1 MNAIEQSPEQSP
13 APNALAHLTRVPIAQ
28 LSPDLEQLAAK
39 SFLAAIALVWP
50 YSSSTKSV
58 SLLLVEPDFRLRGA
72 KGQIKVTFHG
82 HVAEKVAETHV
93 GIGDTVCLALEHTKF
108 ISNEGAQQTP
118 GRSVAW
124 DAHFENGASLEIYRS
139 AQPPL
144 VISVE
149 PQAAAPRETEP
160 APPTTPSGK
169 SINSELDLP
178 YSARAWGSPAF
189 LKSTRVS
196 SGGTI
201 RSAFDP
207 FAEEDGFVPG
217 KGRKKPR
224 YSLHREDWRIIHEP
238 ESPHEQEAPV
248 DWEQALD
255 QSIDQELDTADSAN
269 EPLDEP
275 MTDAVQVPEH
285 TEDAPQEPLAVF
297 AKPSL
302 ELTGSILERNAGESN
317 VMSEQGD
324 THEKLSHLPT
334 DTPQIRPIP
343 SPGLPVPSPIV
354 SNPPGSAGYF
364 LPSTAPPQPQEV
376 RSVPGETDT
385 VATPAPSPIETHGIE
400 AVDSIHTETVEIAD
414 PDVDAIQQEHVLD
427 AGFVFGDDLASGP
440 GSDGLPE
447 EQEVEKTIDS
457 KVIEESDV
465 AEVDVVMNTAGD
477 EARTSNEAEQKHALD
492 DLNLPRDH
500 PASLTGSEGESD
512 LESVAAQAATGT
524 ENAVVDDQTST
535 KTDDERL
542 IDVSYLWRDDSA
554 SSSRSRE
561 GLEDGSLESSEGIDG
576 SDIVQAE
583 LGIETASGNVE
594 SSQYSAGFHGE
605 EHAGPET
612 QPVNYPQPPSAFDQD
627 AIDALE
633 KMIAAREEENERKED
648 MEEEKEIEDDIERSP
663 SQGYSEENDEMVK
676 DQEVYYAESVE
687 NYDSQCEYEEDEEDF
702 HSDPRLESRL
712 DQDDFSDVESS
723 DEKSEQNLPS
733 QTASHDVIVL
743 DSDSDD
749 EAASNDSVAP
759 ASQSAERGDHSDRFE
774 YGHPTVPPATADFAT
789 GVQEYPEPWSVDR
802 EDDYHEAV
810 EEDPDIDERQESEES
825 EESEDGDE
833 REYNQQDDRVHES
846 DMDDDE
852 SSRDYDGTD
861 HPSEVASPNPEEDE
875 NKEVQDVELIEE
887 ADNDEYHAAAELDT
901 QIEVPIGRDSDEE
914 QSGNADPNLLDMPG
928 SHQGPSSA
936 VESHAERYLTG
947 DGQSDLHI
955 PSSAVNIVADFLLSH
970 GPTVEGPEPLGGR
983 VSPTRPPLE
992 QQLLTPDPTQ
1002 ENTATRELV
1011 HHFEP
1016 EASFTVEKNEAP
1028 TGLDKTLQPAGS
1040 PESDQEEGIG
1050 AEPIKNIQ
1058 QQIHVGGNDDAMAPL
1073 SLTEAAERPTTPAPG
1088 RSVEVVISTES
1099 PKAPAAPVSQSP
1111 VRVAEP
1117 SVPDRN
1123 ASGLRSKL
1131 SYFAPLATLIDHYN
1145 ALVDTI
1151 SIVQEASPITR
1162 AKSGSKDW
1170 FMTIQLTDPSMAGTT
1185 LRAQIFRRY
1194 KASMPSLAEGNAIL
1208 LRDFKV
1214 RSLDHTVMLVS
1225 VDSSA
1230 WAVFDGS
1237 GPDAETSGPPVEY
1250 DSQERAYAS
1259 GLRRWYDEVGSDR
1272 VADHMLQA
1280 AIERDG
1286 QERDTTPSSQV
1297 PSESGSPDS
1306 RRGSQRKRK
1315 SNRRVTIH
1323 ELRDGTRYT
1332 EVGSPNSRSSSVHEL
1347 RDGTLYANI

>member
-1 MNAIEQSPEQSP
+1 MNAIEQFLEQSP
-13 APNALAHLTRVPIAQ
+13 APNALAHLTKVPISQ
-28 LSPDLEQLAAK
+28 LSPDLEQLAVK

-82 HVAEKVAETHV
+82 HVAEKVAESHV
-93 GIGDTVCLALEHTKF
+93 GIGDTVFLALKHTKF
-108 ISNEGAQQTP
+108 VSNEGAQQTP

-144 VISVE
+144 IISVE
-149 PQAAAPRETEP
+149 PQATAPHETEP
-160 APPTTPSGK
+160 ALPTTPSGK

-196 SGGTI
+196 SGGAI

-207 FAEEDGFVPG
+207 FAEEDGYVPG

-224 YSLHREDWRIIHEP
+224 YSFHREDWRVINEP
-238 ESPHEQEAPV
+238 ESAHEQEAPV

-255 QSIDQELDTADSAN
+255 QSIDQELDEAVSAS
-269 EPLDEP
+269 EPSDEP
-275 MTDAVQVPEH
+275 MTDAAHAPKH

-302 ELTGSILERNAGESN
+302 ELTGSILERNASEAN
-317 VMSEQGD
+317 VVSEQGD
-324 THEKLSHLPT
+324 THGTPSHLPT

-343 SPGLPVPSPIV
+343 SPGLPIPSPIV
-354 SNPPGSAGYF
+354 SNSPGSAGYF
-364 LPSTAPPQPQEV
+364 LPSSAPPQFQEV
-376 RSVPGETDT
+376 RSVPAERDT
-385 VATPAPSPIETHGIE
+385 IATPAASSIETHDTK
-400 AVDSIHTETVEIAD
+400 AVDSIHTETVEPVD
-414 PDVDAIQQEHVLD
+414 PDVEAIQQEHVLD
-427 AGFVFGDDLASGP
+427 AGFVFGDDLASDP
-440 GSDGLPE
+440 GSDGLSE
-447 EQEVEKTIDS
+447 EQEVETIDSS

-477 EARTSNEAEQKHALD
+477 EARMSNGEEQKHALG
-492 DLNLPRDH
+492 DLNLPRDY
-500 PASLTGSEGESD
+500 PASLTASEDESD
-512 LESVAAQAATGT
+512 LESAAAQAATGT
-524 ENAVVDDQTST
+524 ENAVVGDQTSA
-535 KTDDERL
+535 KADDERL
-542 IDVSYLWRDDSA
+542 IDVSYLWRDESA
-554 SSSRSRE
+554 SSSRSR
-561 GLEDGSLESSEGIDG
+561 GSLEDGSLESSEGIDG

-583 LGIETASGNVE
+583 LGIETASDNVE
-594 SSQYSAGFHGE
+594 SSQYPAGSHGE

-612 QPVNYPQPPSAFDQD
+612 QSVNYPQPASTFDQD
-627 AIDALE
+627 AIDVLE

-663 SQGYSEENDEMVK
+663 SHEYSEEKDE
-676 DQEVYYAESVE
+676 EVYYAESVE

-702 HSDPRLESRL
+702 NSDPRLESRS
-712 DQDDFSDVESS
+712 DQDDLSVVESS
-723 DEKSEQNLPS
+723 DEKFEQEQNLPS
-733 QTASHDVIVL
+733 QTGSHDVIVL

-749 EAASNDSVAP
+749 EAASNGSVA
-759 ASQSAERGDHSDRFE
+759 SVSRSAERDDHSDRFE
-774 YGHPTVPPATADFAT
+774 SGHPAVPPATADFAT

-802 EDDYHEAV
+802 EDGRHEAV
-810 EEDPDIDERQESEES
+810 EEDSDIDERQESEES
-825 EESEDGDE
+825 EGSEDGDE
-833 REYNQQDDRVHES
+833 CEDDQQDDRVHES
-846 DMDDDE
+846 DMDGDQ
-852 SSRDYDGTD
+852 SSRDYDETD

-875 NKEVQDVELIEE
+875 DEDVEDVELIEE
-887 ADNDEYHAAAELDT
+887 ADNDEYHAATELDT
-901 QIEVPIGRDSDEE
+901 QIEVPIGRDPDAE
-914 QSGNADPNLLDMPG
+914 QSANADPNLLDISG
-928 SHQGPSSA
+928 YHHQGPSSEA
-936 VESHAERYLTG
+936 ESHAKQYLTG

-955 PSSAVNIVADFLLSH
+955 PSSTGNIMAYFPLIH
-970 GPTVEGPEPLGGR
+970 EPAVEGPEPVGGR
-983 VSPTRPPLE
+983 VSPSIRPPLE
-992 QQLLTPDPTQ
+992 QHLLTPDPTQ
-1002 ENTATRELV
+1002 ENASARELV
-1011 HHFEP
+1011 T
-1016 EASFTVEKNEAP
+1016 SFTVDENEAP
-1028 TGLDKTLQPAGS
+1028 TGLDKIVQPVGF
-1040 PESDQEEGIG
+1040 PESNQDEGIG
-1050 AEPIKNIQ
+1050 AEPIKSIQ
-1058 QQIHVGGNDDAMAPL
+1058 QETHVDGTDDAMAPSKL
-1073 SLTEAAERPTTPAPG
+1073 AEAVERPTTPEPG
-1088 RSVEVVISTES
+1088 SSVEVVINTES
-1099 PKAPAAPVSQSP
+1099 PKAPAAPVSQP
-1111 VRVAEP
+1111 P
-1117 SVPDRN
+1117 VPDRN

-1162 AKSGSKDW
+1162 AKSGLKDW

-1194 KASMPSLAEGNAIL
+1194 KASMPSLVEGNAIL

-1259 GLRRWYDEVGSDR
+1259 GLRRWYDEVGSDS

-1280 AIERDG
+1280 AIERDS
-1286 QERDTTPSSQV
+1286 QERDMTPSSQV

>member
-13 APNALAHLTRVPIAQ
+13 APNALAHLARVPIAQ

-82 HVAEKVAETHV
+82 RVAEKVAESHM
-93 GIGDTVCLALEHTKF
+93 GIGDTVCLALKHTKF
-108 ISNEGAQQTP
+108 VSNEGAQQTP

-124 DAHFENGASLEIYRS
+124 DAHFENGASLEACCSQIRYIYRS

-144 VISVE
+144 IISVE
-149 PQAAAPRETEP
+149 PQATAPHETEP
-160 APPTTPSGK
+160 ALPTTPSGK
-169 SINSELDLP
+169 SINPELDLP

-224 YSLHREDWRIIHEP
+224 YSLHRGDWRVINEP

-255 QSIDQELDTADSAN
+255 QSIDQELDEAESTS
-269 EPLDEP
+269 EPSDEP
-275 MTDAVQVPEH
+275 MTDAAEAPKH

-302 ELTGSILERNAGESN
+302 ELTGSVLERNAGEAN
-317 VMSEQGD
+317 VMSEQRD
-324 THEKLSHLPT
+324 THGTPCHLPT

-343 SPGLPVPSPIV
+343 SPGLPIPSPIV
-354 SNPPGSAGYF
+354 SNPPWLGWLLPAINRASA
-364 LPSTAPPQPQEV
+364 APREK
-376 RSVPGETDT
+376 DT
-385 VATPAPSPIETHGIE
+385 ITTPAASSINMNDIE
-400 AVDSIHTETVEIAD
+400 AVDSVHTETEELVD
-414 PDVDAIQQEHVLD
+414 PDVEAIQQEHVLD
-427 AGFVFGDDLASGP
+427 AGFVFGDDLASDP
-440 GSDGLPE
+440 GSGGSSE
-447 EQEVEKTIDS
+447 EQKVETIDSS

-477 EARTSNEAEQKHALD
+477 EARMSNEAEQKHALD
-492 DLNLPRDH
+492 DLNLSHDH

-512 LESVAAQAATGT
+512 LESAAVQAATGN

-535 KTDDERL
+535 KADDERL
-542 IDVSYLWRDDSA
+542 IDASYLWRDDSA

-561 GLEDGSLESSEGIDG
+561 GLEDGSLESSEGIDRP
-576 SDIVQAE
+576 DIVQAE
-583 LGIETASGNVE
+583 FGIETASDNAE
-594 SSQYSAGFHGE
+594 SSQYPAGPHGE

-612 QPVNYPQPPSAFDQD
+612 HSVNYPQPASTFDQD

-648 MEEEKEIEDDIERSP
+648 MEKEKEIEDDVERS
-663 SQGYSEENDEMVK
+663 SSHEYSEGKDE
-676 DQEVYYAESVE
+676 EVYYAESVE

-702 HSDPRLESRL
+702 HSDPRLESPS
-712 DQDDFSDVESS
+712 DQDDFSVIESS
-723 DEKSEQNLPS
+723 DEKFEQEQKLPS
-733 QTASHDVIVL
+733 RTGSHDVIVL

-749 EAASNDSVAP
+749 EAASNGPVASV
-759 ASQSAERGDHSDRFE
+759 SRSAARDDLSDRFE
-774 YGHPTVPPATADFAT
+774 SGHPAVPPATADFAT
-789 GVQEYPEPWSVDR
+789 GVQEYPEPWSVNR
-802 EDDYHEAV
+802 EDGHHKAV
-810 EEDPDIDERQESEES
+810 EEGSDIDERQESEES

-833 REYNQQDDRVHES
+833 CEDDQQDDQVHES
-846 DMDDDE
+846 GMEDDQ
-852 SSRDYDGTD
+852 SSRDYDETD
-861 HPSEVASPNPEEDE
+861 HPPEVASPIPEEDE
-875 NKEVQDVELIEE
+875 DEDDEDVEDVELIEE

-914 QSGNADPNLLDMPG
+914 QSASADPNLLDMPV
-928 SHQGPSSA
+928 SHHQGPSSQ
-936 VESHAERYLTG
+936 VESHAKQYPTG

-955 PSSAVNIVADFLLSH
+955 PSSAGNIMADFPLGLE
-970 GPTVEGPEPLGGR
+970 PAVEGPEPVGGR
-983 VSPTRPPLE
+983 VSPSIRPPLE
-992 QQLLTPDPTQ
+992 QQLLTPNPAE
-1002 ENTATRELV
+1002 ENASARELV
-1011 HHFEP
+1011 PGLNP
-1016 EASFTVEKNEAP
+1016 EALFAVKENEAP
-1028 TGLDKTLQPAGS
+1028 TGLDKTVQPVGS
-1040 PESDQEEGIG
+1040 PEPDEDEGIG
-1050 AEPIKNIQ
+1050 AEPIKSIQ
-1058 QQIHVGGNDDAMAPL
+1058 QVTHVDGTDDAMAPSEL
-1073 SLTEAAERPTTPAPG
+1073 AEAVERPTTPEPG

-1099 PKAPAAPVSQSP
+1099 PKAPAAPASQ
-1111 VRVAEP
+1111 P

-1145 ALVDTI
+1145 ALVDTL
-1151 SIVQEASPITR
+1151 SIVHEASPITR

-1214 RSLDHTVMLVS
+1214 RSLDHNVMLVS

-1250 DSQERAYAS
+1250 GSQERAYAS

-1280 AIERDG
+1280 AIERDS
-1286 QERDTTPSSQV
+1286 QERDMTPSSQV